1 MGKAITFFA
10 ITAVSLLAFS
20 PLNGQE
26 SLRDKVKY
34 VPKYKD
40 PVLEKMKEENKQA
53 EKKRQAETQKIRNR
67 QEKLKDKKGNEAK
80 RIRFDFAGVQK
91 PASPQEFQS
100 VFHFKPIRQYLTG
113 TCWCFSTTSFFESE
127 VYRLTG
133 QEIKLSEMFTVY
145 HEYLEEARRYIQERG
160 DSFFDEGSEGNA
172 VIMVWRKYG
181 IVPAGAYKGELDET
195 GRYDHSEMASEMKSY
210 LKYVK
215 DNDFWNEE
223 LVLSSLRL
231 IMDKY
236 MGRPPARFVYD
247 GEKMTPPQFLADV
260 LNLNL
265 DDYVCVMSTLSQPF
279 YAHGEYEVKANWWH
293 SRDYYNVPLD
303 QFYQIIKYA
312 IQNGYSVRLN
322 GDVSE
327 PGYSGFEDA
336 AIIPTFDIPREYIDQ
351 HAREF
356 RFNNKTSSDDHD
368 IHLVGHARV
377 GDYDWFLIKD
387 SASSAQHGKFKG
399 YYFYREDY
407 IKLKMLTCI
416 VHKDAVKAV
425 VEKFR

>member
-1 MGKAITFFA
+1 MIKSISLYFTVTIT
-10 ITAVSLLAFS
+10 LLVTF

-26 SLRDKVKY
+26 SPEHEVKY
-34 VPKYKD
+34 VPKYRD

-67 QEKLKDKKGNEAK
+67 QERSKEKNKNEAK

-91 PASPQEFQS
+91 PASPQVFQS
-100 VFHFKPIRQYLTG
+100 VFHFKPVRQFLTG

-145 HEYLEEARRYIQERG
+145 HEYLEEARRYIHERG
-160 DSFFDEGSEGNA
+160 DSFFDEASEGNA

-215 DNDFWNEE
+215 DNDFWDEE

-236 MGRPPARFVYD
+236 MGRPPERFVYD
-247 GEKMTPPQFLADV
+247 SVEMTPQQFLADV
-260 LNLNL
+260 LKLNL

-279 YAHGEYEVKANWWH
+279 YAYGEYEVELNWWH
-293 SRDYYNVPLD
+293 SKDYYNLPLD

-312 IQNGYSVRLN
+312 PQNGYTVRLN

-327 PGYSGFEDA
+327 PGYNGFEDA
-336 AIIPTFDIPREYIDQ
+336 AIIPSFDIPREYIDQ
-351 HAREF
+351 DAREF
-356 RFNNKTSSDDHD
+356 RFNNGTSSDDHD
-368 IHLVGHARV
+368 VHLVGHTSVA
-377 GDYDWFLIKD
+377 GYDWFLIKD
-387 SASSAQHGKFKG
+387 SAASAQPGKFKG

-407 IKLKMLTCI
+407 IKLKMLTYI
-416 VHKDAVKAV
+416 VHKDAVRAV
-425 VEKFR
+425 VKDFR